1 MLPAALNTNV
11 YPADLRGN
19 VLVWLAQQVPAPRI
33 QHILGVEQMAI
44 ALARRYGVD
53 EQQAAQAALLH
64 DLAKHFKPAQ
74 LLAIAQAEG
83 IPLDDTLRAA
93 PTLLHAE
100 VGAIVAR
107 DRFGIRDLALL
118 NAIRNHTLGSPGM
131 DALSCVVF
139 LADTLEPGRGD
150 SPELVSLRD
159 LSRQDL
165 YLAVAQTSTYVIQ
178 RLLAARRL
186 IHPRTVLTRNWALQ
200 QTT

>member
-1 MLPAALNTNV
+1 MPRPLVRLDTSNEKPQMLPAALNTNV
-11 YPADLRGN
+11 
-19 VLVWLAQQVPAPRI
+19 LAP
-33 QHILGVEQMAI
+33 
-44 ALARRYGVD
+44 
-53 EQQAAQAALLH
+53 
-64 DLAKHFKPAQ
+64 
-74 LLAIAQAEG
+74 
-83 IPLDDTLRAA
+83 
-93 PTLLHAE
+93 
-100 VGAIVAR
+100 
-107 DRFGIRDLALL
+107 
-118 NAIRNHTLGSPGM
+118 
-131 DALSCVVF
+131 LSCVVF